1 MSVALVRIEGME
13 ALLDHL
19 EGAIEQAHAAVM
31 DELGDGQI
39 LAANDDQVV
48 RALSLAAELQRLT
61 EAVLVES
68 VGEVVR
74 RSAGPDRDL
83 RLTAR
88 RGCHDVSELV
98 QRATRM
104 GPASAARLQRGAKG
118 VALGESLSGGSLPA
132 LLPAMRSVLLEGE
145 VGIDGL
151 IAVSGPLEAM
161 SQRVSLESL
170 RVADAVLAAEASGTG
185 PDGAPPACAD
195 LLRVQAQAWAA
206 ALDQDGAEP
215 KEQQAMRMRGVTLGV
230 ARDGV
235 VPLRGSLLPEVA
247 AQFQRICDAIGSPRV
262 AGGADNGGSVAFRP
276 DGEGAPGGVADD
288 PRTSAQKRHDALAT
302 ALSVAASSE
311 HLPTIGGAAPTLVI
325 SVRAED
331 LAADTGWAHVDG
343 IDEPVSV
350 RAAAHAGCAGVIQRV
365 LLGENGRILRIG
377 TEERV
382 FNRHQRRAIALRDGG
397 CIIPGCGVR
406 AAWCEIHHVT
416 DHAEG
421 GPTHTDNGVLLCWN
435 HHRFIDHGGWKIR
448 MNRGVPEVMAP
459 PWIER
464 SPRWRPVTTS
474 RTRLLDLVGRRT

>member
-1 MSVALVRIEGME
+1 ME

-19 EGAIEQAHAAVM
+19 EGVIEQTRAVVVA
-31 DELGDGQI
+31 ELSDGQI
-39 LAANDDQVV
+39 RAANDDQVV
-48 RALSLAAELQRLT
+48 RVLSLAAELQRLT
-61 EAVLVES
+61 DAVLVES

-118 VALGESLSGGSLPA
+118 VALGESLSGGPLPA

-145 VGIDGL
+145 VGLDGL
-151 IAVSGPLEAM
+151 VAVSGPLEAM
-161 SQRVSLESL
+161 SQRVPLESL

-185 PDGAPPACAD
+185 PDGAPSACAD
-195 LLRVQAQAWAA
+195 LLRVQAQVWAA

-215 KEQQAMRMRGVTLGV
+215 KEQQAVRMRGVTLGV

-247 AQFQRICDAIGSPRV
+247 AQFQRICDAISSPRV
-262 AGGADNGGSVAFRP
+262 ADGVSFHP
-276 DGEGAPGGVADD
+276 DSEGDSGFADD

-311 HLPTIGGAAPTLVI
+311 QLPTIGGAAPTLVI

-331 LAADTGWAHVDG
+331 LASDTGWAHVDG

-365 LLGENGRILRIG
+365 LLGENGRIQRIG

-406 AAWCEIHHVT
+406 AAWCEIHHVV

-448 MNRGVPEVMAP
+448 MNQGVPEVMAP

-464 SPRWRPVTTS
+464 SPRWRPITTS

>member
-19 EGAIEQAHAAVM
+19 EGAIEQARAVVIH
-31 DELGDGQI
+31 ELGDGQI
-39 LAANDDQVV
+39 LAASDDQVV
-48 RALSLAAELQRLT
+48 RALSLASELQRLT
-61 EAVLVES
+61 DAVLVES

-118 VALGESLSGGSLPA
+118 VALGESLSGGPLPA

-151 IAVSGPLEAM
+151 IAVSGPIEGM
-161 SQRVSLESL
+161 SQRVPLESL
-170 RVADAVLAAEASGTG
+170 RIADAVLAAEASGTG

-215 KEQQAMRMRGVTLGV
+215 KEEQAMRMRGVTIGV

-247 AQFQRICDAIGSPRV
+247 AQFQRICDATGSPR
-262 AGGADNGGSVAFRP
+262 AGEGVSFRP
-276 DGEGAPGGVADD
+276 DGDGHSGFADD
-288 PRTSAQKRHDALAT
+288 PRTSSQKRHDALAT

-311 HLPTIGGAAPTLVI
+311 QLPTIGGAAPTLVI

-331 LAADTGWAHVDG
+331 LVSDTGWAHVDG
-343 IDEPVSV
+343 IDAPVSV

-365 LLGENGRILRIG
+365 LLGENGRIQRVG

-406 AAWCEIHHVT
+406 AAWCEIHHVV
-416 DHAEG
+416 DHAQG
-421 GPTHTDNGVLLCWN
+421 GPTDTDNGVLLCWN

-448 MNRGVPEVMAP
+448 MNRGVPEVLAP

>member
-1 MSVALVRIEGME
+1 MSVALGRIEGME

-19 EGAIEQAHAAVM
+19 EGAIEQARAVVIN
-31 DELGDGQI
+31 ELGDGQI

-61 EAVLVES
+61 DAVLVES

-118 VALGESLSGGSLPA
+118 IALGESLSGGPLPA

-145 VGIDGL
+145 VGLDGL

-161 SQRVSLESL
+161 SQRVPLESL
-170 RVADAVLAAEASGTG
+170 RVADAVLAAEANGTG

-215 KEQQAMRMRGVTLGV
+215 KEQQAMRMRGLTLGV

-262 AGGADNGGSVAFRP
+262 SDSEGAVSFRP
-276 DGEGAPGGVADD
+276 DGEGERGGIADD
-288 PRTSAQKRHDALAT
+288 SRTSAQKRHDALAT

-311 HLPTIGGAAPTLVI
+311 QLPTIGGAAPTLVI

-331 LAADTGWAHVDG
+331 LVSDTGWAHVDG

-365 LLGENGRILRIG
+365 LLGENGRVQRIG

-406 AAWCEIHHVT
+406 AAWCEIHHVV
-416 DHAEG
+416 DHAQG

>member
-1 MSVALVRIEGME
+1 ME

-19 EGAIEQAHAAVM
+19 EGAIEQARAHVTQA
-31 DELGDGQI
+31 LGDGQI
-39 LAANDDQVV
+39 LAASDDQVV

-61 EAVLVES
+61 DAVLVES
-68 VGEVVR
+68 VGEVSR
-74 RSAGPDRDL
+74 RSSGPDRDL

-118 VALGESLSGGSLPA
+118 VALGESLSGGPLPA
-132 LLPAMRSVLLEGE
+132 LLPALRSALLEGE

-151 IAVSGPLEAM
+151 IAVSGPLEPM
-161 SQRVSLESL
+161 SQRVPLESL
-170 RVADAVLAAEASGTG
+170 RVADAVLAAEACGTG

-195 LLRVQAQAWAA
+195 LLRVQAQVWAA

-262 AGGADNGGSVAFRP
+262 GDGVSFRP
-276 DGEGAPGGVADD
+276 EGEGEGEGEGDSGFADD

-311 HLPTIGGAAPTLVI
+311 QLPTIGGAAPTLVI

-331 LAADTGWAHVDG
+331 LVSDTGWAHVDG
-343 IDEPVSV
+343 IDEPVSA
-350 RAAAHAGCAGVIQRV
+350 RAAAHVGCAGVIQRV
-365 LLGENGRILRIG
+365 LLGDNGRIQRIG

-435 HHRFIDHGGWKIR
+435 HHRFIDHGGWQIR
-448 MNRGVPEVMAP
+448 MNRGVPEVKAP

-464 SPRWRPVTTS
+464 NPRWRPVTTS
-474 RTRLLDLVGRRT
+474 RTRLLDLVARRT

>member
-1 MSVALVRIEGME
+1 MSVALVRMEGME

-19 EGAIEQAHAAVM
+19 EGAVEQARAVVVS
-31 DELGDGQI
+31 ELGDGQI
-39 LAANDDQVV
+39 LASSDDQVV

-61 EAVLVES
+61 DAVLVES

-118 VALGESLSGGSLPA
+118 VALGESLSGGPLPA
-132 LLPAMRSVLLEGE
+132 LLPALRSVLLEGE

-161 SQRVSLESL
+161 SQRVPLESL
-170 RVADAVLAAEASGTG
+170 RIADAVLAAEANGTG

-195 LLRVQAQAWAA
+195 LLHVQAQAWAA

-215 KEQQAMRMRGVTLGV
+215 KEEQAMRMCGVTLGV

-235 VPLRGSLLPEVA
+235 VPLRGALLPEVA

-262 AGGADNGGSVAFRP
+262 NEGVAFHP
-276 DGEGAPGGVADD
+276 EAEAGSDFADD

-311 HLPTIGGAAPTLVI
+311 QLPTIGGAAPTLVV

-331 LAADTGWAHVDG
+331 LASDTGWAHVDG

-365 LLGENGRILRIG
+365 LLGDNGRIQRIG

-416 DHAEG
+416 DHAQG

-448 MNRGVPEVMAP
+448 MNRGVPEVLAP

-464 SPRWRPVTTS
+464 SPRWRSVTTS

>member
-1 MSVALVRIEGME
+1 MK

-19 EGAIEQAHAAVM
+19 EGAVEQARAVVV
-31 DELGDGQI
+31 DTLGGGQI
-39 LAANDDQVV
+39 LAASDDQVV

-61 EAVLVES
+61 DAVLVES

-74 RSAGPDRDL
+74 RSAGADRDV

-118 VALGESLSGGSLPA
+118 VALGESLSGGPLPA
-132 LLPAMRSVLLEGE
+132 LLPAMRSVLLDGE

-161 SQRVSLESL
+161 SQRVPLESL
-170 RVADAVLAAEASGTG
+170 RVADAVLAAEASGAG

-215 KEQQAMRMRGVTLGV
+215 KEQQALRMRGLTLGV

-247 AQFQRICDAIGSPRV
+247 AQFQRLCDAIGSPRV
-262 AGGADNGGSVAFRP
+262 GDGGSVTFRP
-276 DGEGAPGGVADD
+276 EGDGDTGFADD

-311 HLPTIGGAAPTLVI
+311 QLPTIGGAAPTLVI

-331 LAADTGWAHVDG
+331 LASETGWAHVDG

-350 RAAAHAGCAGVIQRV
+350 RAATHAGCAGVIQRV
-365 LLGENGRILRIG
+365 LLGENGRIQRIG

-406 AAWCEIHHVT
+406 AAWCEVHHVT
-416 DHAEG
+416 DHAQG

-435 HHRFIDHGGWKIR
+435 HHRFIDHGGWRIR
-448 MNRGVPEVMAP
+448 MNRGIPEVMAP
-459 PWIER
+459 PWMER

-474 RTRLLDLVGRRT
+474 RTRLLDLIGRRT

>member
-1 MSVALVRIEGME
+1 MSVALARIEGME

-19 EGAIEQAHAAVM
+19 EGVIEQTRAVVVA
-31 DELGDGQI
+31 ELSDGQI
-39 LAANDDQVV
+39 RAANDDQVV
-48 RALSLAAELQRLT
+48 RVLSLAAELQRLT
-61 EAVLVES
+61 DAVLVES

-83 RLTAR
+83 RLTVR

-118 VALGESLSGGSLPA
+118 VALGESLSGGPLPA

-145 VGIDGL
+145 VGLDGL
-151 IAVSGPLEAM
+151 VAVSGPLEAM
-161 SQRVSLESL
+161 SQRVPLESL

-185 PDGAPPACAD
+185 PDGAPSACAD
-195 LLRVQAQAWAA
+195 LLRVQAQVWAA

-215 KEQQAMRMRGVTLGV
+215 KEQQAVRMRGVTLGV

-247 AQFQRICDAIGSPRV
+247 AQFQRICDAISSPRV
-262 AGGADNGGSVAFRP
+262 ADGVSFHP
-276 DGEGAPGGVADD
+276 DSKGDSGFADD

-311 HLPTIGGAAPTLVI
+311 QLPTIGGAAPTLVI

-331 LAADTGWAHVDG
+331 LASDTGWAHVDG

-350 RAAAHAGCAGVIQRV
+350 RAATHAGCAGVIQRV
-365 LLGENGRILRIG
+365 LLGENGRIQRIG

-406 AAWCEIHHVT
+406 AAWCEIHHVV
-416 DHAEG
+416 DHAAG

>member
-1 MSVALVRIEGME
+1 MSVALGRIEGME

-19 EGAIEQAHAAVM
+19 EGAIEQARAVVI
-31 DELGDGQI
+31 DTLGEGQI
-39 LAANDDQVV
+39 LAASDDQVV
-48 RALSLAAELQRLT
+48 RALTLAAELQRLT
-61 EAVLVES
+61 DAVLVES

-118 VALGESLSGGSLPA
+118 VALGESLSGGALPA
-132 LLPAMRSVLLEGE
+132 LLPAMRSALLEGE

-151 IAVSGPLEAM
+151 IAVTGPLEAM
-161 SQRVSLESL
+161 SQRVPLESL

-185 PDGAPPACAD
+185 PDGAPPVCAD

-215 KEQQAMRMRGVTLGV
+215 KEEQAMRMRGVTLGV

-235 VPLRGSLLPEVA
+235 VPLRGVLLPEVA

-262 AGGADNGGSVAFRP
+262 GEGVSFRP
-276 DGEGAPGGVADD
+276 EGEGDSGCGDD

-311 HLPTIGGAAPTLVI
+311 QLPTIGGAAPTLVI

-331 LAADTGWAHVDG
+331 LVSDTGWAHVDG

-365 LLGENGRILRIG
+365 LLGENGRIHRIG

-464 SPRWRPVTTS
+464 NPRWRPVTTS

>member
-1 MSVALVRIEGME
+1 ME

-19 EGAIEQAHAAVM
+19 EGAIEQVRAVV
-31 DELGDGQI
+31 DDTLGDGQI

-104 GPASAARLQRGAKG
+104 GPASAARLLRGAKG
-118 VALGESLSGGSLPA
+118 VALGESLSGGPLPA
-132 LLPAMRSVLLEGE
+132 LLPAMRPVLLEGE

-161 SQRVSLESL
+161 SQRVPLESL

-215 KEQQAMRMRGVTLGV
+215 KEEQAMRMRGVTLGV

-262 AGGADNGGSVAFRP
+262 GDGADNGGSVAFRP

-331 LAADTGWAHVDG
+331 LAADTGWVHVDG

-377 TEERV
+377 IEERV

-435 HHRFIDHGGWKIR
+435 HHRFINHGGWKIR
-448 MNRGVPEVMAP
+448 MNRGAPEVMAP

>member
-1 MSVALVRIEGME
+1 MK

-19 EGAIEQAHAAVM
+19 EGAIEQARAVVV
-31 DELGDGQI
+31 DTLGGGQI
-39 LAANDDQVV
+39 LAASDDQVV

-61 EAVLVES
+61 DAVLVES

-74 RSAGPDRDL
+74 RSAGADRDV

-118 VALGESLSGGSLPA
+118 VALGESLSGGPLPA
-132 LLPAMRSVLLEGE
+132 LLPAMRSVLLDGE

-161 SQRVSLESL
+161 SQRVPLESL
-170 RVADAVLAAEASGTG
+170 RVADAVLAAEASGAG

-215 KEQQAMRMRGVTLGV
+215 KEQQALRMRGLTLGV

-247 AQFQRICDAIGSPRV
+247 AQFQRLCDAIGSPRV
-262 AGGADNGGSVAFRP
+262 GDGGSVTFRP
-276 DGEGAPGGVADD
+276 EGDGDTGFADD

-311 HLPTIGGAAPTLVI
+311 QLPTIGGAAPTLVI

-331 LAADTGWAHVDG
+331 LASETGWAHVDG

-350 RAAAHAGCAGVIQRV
+350 RAATHAGCAGVIQRV
-365 LLGENGRILRIG
+365 LLGENGRIQRIG

-406 AAWCEIHHVT
+406 AAWCEVHHVT
-416 DHAEG
+416 DHAQG

-435 HHRFIDHGGWKIR
+435 HHRFIDHGGWRIR

-459 PWIER
+459 PWMER

>member
-1 MSVALVRIEGME
+1 MK

-19 EGAIEQAHAAVM
+19 EGAVEQARAIVV
-31 DELGDGQI
+31 DTLGGGQI
-39 LAANDDQVV
+39 LAASDDQVV

-61 EAVLVES
+61 DAVLVES

-74 RSAGPDRDL
+74 RSAGADRDV

-118 VALGESLSGGSLPA
+118 VALGESLSGGPLPA
-132 LLPAMRSVLLEGE
+132 LLPAMRSVLLDGE

-151 IAVSGPLEAM
+151 IAVSGHLEAM
-161 SQRVSLESL
+161 SQRVPLESL
-170 RVADAVLAAEASGTG
+170 RVADAVLAAEASGAG

-215 KEQQAMRMRGVTLGV
+215 KEQQALRMRGLTLGV

-247 AQFQRICDAIGSPRV
+247 AQFQRLCDAIGSPRV
-262 AGGADNGGSVAFRP
+262 GDGGSVTFRP
-276 DGEGAPGGVADD
+276 EGDGDTGFADD

-311 HLPTIGGAAPTLVI
+311 QLPTIGGAAPTLVI

-331 LAADTGWAHVDG
+331 LASETGWAHVDG

-350 RAAAHAGCAGVIQRV
+350 RAATHAGCAGVIQRV
-365 LLGENGRILRIG
+365 LLGENGRIQRIG

-406 AAWCEIHHVT
+406 AAWCEVHHVT
-416 DHAEG
+416 DHAQG

-435 HHRFIDHGGWKIR
+435 HHRFIDHGGWRIR
-448 MNRGVPEVMAP
+448 MNRGIPEVMAP
-459 PWIER
+459 PWMER

>member
-19 EGAIEQAHAAVM
+19 EGAIEQARAQVTRA
-31 DELGDGQI
+31 LGDGQI
-39 LAANDDQVV
+39 LAASDDKVL
-48 RALSLAAELQRLT
+48 RALTLAAELQRLT
-61 EAVLVES
+61 DAVLVES

-104 GPASAARLQRGAKG
+104 GPASAARLQRGSKG
-118 VALGESLSGGSLPA
+118 VALGESLGGGALPA
-132 LLPAMRSVLLEGE
+132 LLPAMRSALLEGD

-161 SQRVSLESL
+161 SQRVPLESL

-185 PDGAPPACAD
+185 PDGAPPVCAD

-215 KEQQAMRMRGVTLGV
+215 KEEQAMRMRGVTLGV

-235 VPLRGSLLPEVA
+235 VPLRGALLPEVA

-262 AGGADNGGSVAFRP
+262 GEGVSFRP
-276 DGEGAPGGVADD
+276 EGEGDGEPGGVVDD

-311 HLPTIGGAAPTLVI
+311 QLPTIGGAAPTLVI

-331 LAADTGWAHVDG
+331 LVSDTGWAHVDG

-365 LLGENGRILRIG
+365 LLGENGRIHRIG

-464 SPRWRPVTTS
+464 NPRWRPVTTS